1 MFRNKQ
7 RGFGGLTMYMGI
19 VLLVVIAGSAA
30 YFKYSQDQMATLNQ
44 EKAAQTARANSAE
57 ANLEFM
63 QESLARQQRNLGKLA
78 DESVL
83 IRKEQQETI
92 NIFSEHDIQKIAER
106 YPDMIETRVNR
117 GTKRVFDELE
127 EITDPTTYVSK
138 ESEEFLK
145 GPPIE

>member
-1 MFRNKQ
+1 MINKQ

-19 VLLVVIAGSAA
+19 ILVVVLAGSAA
-30 YFKYSQDQMATLNQ
+30 YFKYSQDRIAEANQ
-44 EKAAQTARANSAE
+44 KVAAQTARAESAE

-78 DESVL
+78 DESVI

-92 NIFSEHDIQKIAER
+92 NIFSEHDIQKLAEAK
-106 YPDMIETRVNR
+106 PGLIELRVNR
-117 GTKRVFDELE
+117 GTERVFNQLE
-127 EITDPTTYVSK
+127 EITDPTTYK
-138 ESEEFLK
+138 TNEGEAFLK

>member
-1 MFRNKQ
+1 MLNKQ

-30 YFKYSQDQMATLNQ
+30 YFKYSQDKLAEANQMV
-44 EKAAQTARANSAE
+44 AAQTARANSAE

-106 YPDMIETRVNR
+106 HPDMIETRVNR

>member
-1 MFRNKQ
+1 MINKQ

-19 VLLVVIAGSAA
+19 VVLAGSAA
-30 YFKYSQDQMATLNQ
+30 YFKYSQDRIAEANQ
-44 EKAAQTARANSAE
+44 KVAAQTARAESAE

-78 DESVL
+78 DESVI

-92 NIFSEHDIQKIAER
+92 NIFSEHDIQKLAEAK
-106 YPDMIETRVNR
+106 PGLIELRVNR
-117 GTKRVFDELE
+117 GTERVFNQLE
-127 EITDPTTYVSK
+127 EITDPTTYK
-138 ESEEFLK
+138 TNEGEAFLK

>member
-1 MFRNKQ
+1 MSMINKQ
-7 RGFGGLTMYMGI
+7 RGGLTMYMGI
-19 VLLVVIAGSAA
+19 VLLVVVLSSAA
-30 YFKYSQDQMATLNQ
+30 YFNYSQNKLAEANQ
-44 EKAAQTARANSAE
+44 KIAVQTARAESAE

-92 NIFSEHDIQKIAER
+92 NMFSDHDIQKLAEKH
-106 YPDMIETRVNR
+106 PDMIEKRINNGTR
-117 GTKRVFDELE
+117 KVFKLLE
-127 EITDPTTYVSK
+127 EITDPRSYVSK

-145 GPPIE
+145 GPPIK